1 MNFIRNR
8 TCTPDATAALL
19 RGTRPRRPAFAA
31 LAGSAARV
39 LDRQKDTRMAG
50 VPCTRG
56 GSMAQYPT
64 SFDKAALL
72 KCAQG
77 ELFGP
82 GNAQLP
88 APPMLMMDRI
98 TEVSADGGAH
108 GKGHIRAEFDITPDL
123 WFFDCHF
130 PGNPIMPG
138 CLGLDG
144 LWQLTGFNLGWRGWQ
159 GRGYA
164 LGVGEVKLTGMVRP
178 DRKMLTYKVD
188 FTKAIQTRRLT
199 MGVADGIV
207 EADGDVIYQ
216 VRDMKVALSE
226 S

>member
-1 MNFIRNR
+1 MGNANQLPQAIGPFV
-8 TCTPDATAALL
+8 P
-19 RGTRPRRPAFAA
+19 A
-31 LAGSAARV
+31 LAP
-39 LDRQKDTRMAG
+39 LDRPVVDNPQQQALRADTKNMTQFPR
-50 VPCTRG
+50 
-56 GSMAQYPT
+56 Q
-64 SFDKAALL
+64 FDKDGLMQ
-72 KCAQG
+72 CARG

-98 TEVSADGGAH
+98 TDISGDEGAH
-108 GKGHIRAEFDITPDL
+108 GKGHVLAEFDITPDL
-123 WFFDCHF
+123 WFFECHF

-144 LWQLTGFNLGWRGWQ
+144 LWQLTGFNLGWRGWT

-164 LGVGEVKLTGMVRP
+164 LGVGEIKLKAMVRP
-178 DRKMLTYKVD
+178 DAKLLTYEID
-188 FTKAIQTRRLT
+188 FTKAVQTRRLT

-207 EADGDVIYQ
+207 KVDGEVAYE
-216 VRDMKVALSE
+216 VKDMKVALSE

>member
-1 MNFIRNR
+1 
-8 TCTPDATAALL
+8 
-19 RGTRPRRPAFAA
+19 
-31 LAGSAARV
+31 
-39 LDRQKDTRMAG
+39 MADF
-50 VPCTRG
+50 
-56 GSMAQYPT
+56 PT
-64 SFDKAALL
+64 SFSKDDLL
-72 KCAQG
+72 KCAAG

-98 TEVSADGGAH
+98 TEISGDGGKH
-108 GKGHIRAEFDITPDL
+108 GKGHVVAEFDITPDL
-123 WFFDCHF
+123 WFFECHF

-178 DRKMLTYKVD
+178 DRKMLTYYVD

-199 MGVADGIV
+199 MGVADGVV
-207 EADGDVIYQ
+207 EADGEVIY
-216 VRDMKVALSE
+216 VVKDMKVALSE
-226 S
+226 G